1 MTVSERLENYILGE
15 IHSIYDEPTK
25 VDKAFCAFEKEI
37 RQVTIYIENE
47 LDKMLNEL
55 RENVK

>member
-1 MTVSERLENYILGE
+1 MTVSERLENYIWRE

-25 VDKAFCAFEKEI
+25 EEKAFSTFEKEI
-37 RQVTIYIENE
+37 RQKIKNIEEE

-55 RENVK
+55 KENK